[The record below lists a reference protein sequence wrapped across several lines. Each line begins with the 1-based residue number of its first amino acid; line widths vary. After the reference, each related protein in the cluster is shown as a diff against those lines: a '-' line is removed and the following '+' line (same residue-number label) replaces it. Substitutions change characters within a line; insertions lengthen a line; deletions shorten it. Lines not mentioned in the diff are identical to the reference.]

1 MDFSFSYADLF
12 LEYLFHLGQCGN
24 VGHRFCRFYSIFYIY
39 FVKSTNLNSTQ
50 IYKYSIKNLCI
61 YNLQIILSTIYNL
74 QQNIHQH
81 PRFGF
86 ITISG
91 LDNIAIQGT
100 EFGSTVAEEK

>member
-1 MDFSFSYADLF
+1 MFLADLF
-12 LEYLFHLGQCGN
+12 LEYLAKRVSVF
-24 VGHRFCRFYSIFYIY
+24 VDSTVFYIY
-39 FVKSTNLNSTQ
+39 FGKSTNLNSTQ